1 MGSAPFWE
9 TGSTLTPCSESGAGS
24 GIQSVGTALVTGLRG
39 EGELRLTAALLG
51 AEVRKAKGEGQIA
64 AGASVTVSGFS
75 QASYLP
81 ALNSLTHPAYLL
93 TYSFLSASHTN
104 MPKITKVKG

>member
-1 MGSAPFWE
+1 MGSTPFWE

-39 EGELRLTAALLG
+39 EGEPRLTAALLG

-64 AGASVTVSGFS
+64 AGASVMVSGFN
-75 QASYLP
+75 QANYLP
-81 ALNSLTHPAYLL
+81 VLNSLAHPACLL
-93 TYSFLSASHTN
+93 TY
-104 MPKITKVKG
+104 